1 MRYCQYWTKNYEH
14 EYLFTF
20 KDKKYLVH
28 SIVRLTKKGKM
39 YLETTKDQAILTE
52 HFIDNHEKEWWTYEV
67 GWAYPTNQ
75 PLRVSTDVHP
85 NEIIDEVIVS
95 ASVDYAEREL
105 FGTQATSY
113 TNGIKNTPKD
123 WEIPEVRKAWIYL
136 ILIFIGSAIFKDWY
150 IKLIIRVMTGWY
162 FGVYRHAYV
171 NAYTTYTNEEDIEV
185 LKKKY
190 EILYGANFNKE
201 DK

>member
-1 MRYCQYWTKNYEH
+1 MRHCQYWTKNYEH

-20 KDKKYLVH
+20 KGKKYLVH
-28 SIVRLTKKGKM
+28 SVVSLTKKGKM
-39 YLETTKDQAILTE
+39 YLETTNNQAILTE
-52 HFIDNHEKEWWTYEV
+52 HFINRDGKDWWTYEV
-67 GWAYPTNQ
+67 GWAYPINQ

-85 NEIIDEVIVS
+85 NEIIDEVIAP

-113 TNGIKNTPKD
+113 TNGIKNIPKD
-123 WEIPEVRKAWIYL
+123 WDIPEMWKAWIYL
-136 ILIFIGSAIFKDWY
+136 ILIFIGAAIFKDWY
-150 IKLIIRVMTGWY
+150 VKLIIRIGTAWY
-162 FGVYRHAYV
+162 FLIYRSACIS
-171 NAYTTYTNEEDIEV
+171 AYTTYTHEEDTEI

-190 EILYGANFNKE
+190 EILYGSKFNKE